1 MKKLI
6 KIFIL
11 FLLPFYFQT
20 SLFSE
25 EKTSSESLKQG
36 IEIDL
41 NAPKNIWFTL
51 KEIKKIHKY
60 AVPIDKI
67 NLLGVDVANKKKH
80 LRIKKDVDT
89 YHDDDIAVV
98 EVVFADNL
106 DGGGG
111 VQKLID
117 NYNIEKIKHFY
128 YTWPGIWSYFRPEY
142 NSDKDI
148 EEQFKTWDYRK
159 IRIKDFLEIIDSYN
173 KFKNEWRHIKEKTKK
188 RFKRKMEYLYQLYH
202 RWVIVKAMH
211 FAVLKKHVN
220 PILEETWWRLFIWY
234 NLSLYEASK
243 KKTSQSKMPLDGEV
257 IALDTYTGDYTHSWN
272 QYLKNSNQT
281 TSSEVYYFK

>member
-1 MKKLI
+1 MKILI
-6 KIFIL
+6 KILIL
-11 FLLPFYFQT
+11 FLLLFCFQT

-41 NAPKNIWFTL
+41 NDPKNIWFTL

-111 VQKLID
+111 
-117 NYNIEKIKHFY
+117 
-128 YTWPGIWSYFRPEY
+128 T
-142 NSDKDI
+142 
-148 EEQFKTWDYRK
+148 KT
-159 IRIKDFLEIIDSYN
+159 N
-173 KFKNEWRHIKEKTKK
+173 K
-188 RFKRKMEYLYQLYH
+188 
-202 RWVIVKAMH
+202 
-211 FAVLKKHVN
+211 
-220 PILEETWWRLFIWY
+220 
-234 NLSLYEASK
+234 
-243 KKTSQSKMPLDGEV
+243 
-257 IALDTYTGDYTHSWN
+257 
-272 QYLKNSNQT
+272 
-281 TSSEVYYFK
+281 